1 LSIAFKSVNKLDY
14 ILLHVDDISKIIVVK
29 FKGVHAS
36 AGASV
41 MEGFEDK
48 SSDHQVQA
56 PTGEKKAAHDKVRA
70 AEPLRRGIIYYP
82 SYLDLD

>member
-1 LSIAFKSVNKLDY
+1 LDY
-14 ILLHVDDISKIIVVK
+14 VLLHVDDISVIIVVK

-36 AGASV
+36 AGASIV
-41 MEGFEDK
+41 EGFDDK

-56 PTGEKKAAHDKVRA
+56 TTAQEKAAQDKVRA
-70 AEPLRRGIIYYP
+70 AEALKQGVRFYP